1 MDASTKLGSGPSRVW
16 RVALLRTVSASEL
29 PGGKGGCQLL
39 LVVSLYTERRMSDA
53 RSARNCAGDSREVPP
68 SDRCV
73 AVRGTVGKIDIFS
86 NLVLRVLAHCNRERS
101 SIQGH
106 WYQFY
111 HYRTT
116 FTHPMPLHSS

>member
-1 MDASTKLGSGPSRVW
+1 MRAQARACRGALYRTPGAVWAHISNIQIITKFNLTRDAP
-16 RVALLRTVSASEL
+16 
-29 PGGKGGCQLL
+29 
-39 LVVSLYTERRMSDA
+39 LV
-53 RSARNCAGDSREVPP
+53 G
-68 SDRCV
+68 
-73 AVRGTVGKIDIFS
+73 GTVGKIDIFS